1 MRISAYCT
9 RDEGRRRLTL
19 MVINKRPDSPAETT
33 VVLEGFAPRA
43 TAKVATLGG
52 PHYLSHNDDGATFRS
67 VTPAPPVT
75 VVIAE
80 SALKA
85 AGLSFRY
92 KFPEHS
98 ITVIELQA
106 R

>member
-1 MRISAYCT
+1 M
-9 RDEGRRRLTL
+9 
-19 MVINKRPDSPAETT
+19 
-33 VVLEGFAPRA
+33 
-43 TAKVATLGG
+43 LGG
-52 PHYLSHNDDGATFRS
+52 PDYLSHNDDGSTFRS

-75 VVIAE
+75 VRIAE
-80 SALKA
+80 SAFEA
-85 AGLSFRY
+85 AGPSFHY